1 MMDKDKNK
9 DSKNQVSEKDAVD
22 KLSLSII
29 PLTSTSLKSSRLVK
43 NTRLETMLE
52 LHNDPVSGSL
62 QIRPEDIPAS
72 FPGTSKTDQEM
83 IAQLASLKSYDV
95 YSLRVSLKKL
105 GIEVDPSLLALSDD
119 TKDRLDRYSLEF
131 TRPLILSVFG
141 DGTGTQDMKSLQ
153 KIFQTPDV
161 AAVQER
167 LKVMAQKTGIP
178 VEGLPAF
185 LQGYRDLFLSTLY
198 YRENFETLVPDIN
211 RFWLWLAD
219 LKGQREVAT
228 SAGAMES
235 CRRVMGALRFLFI
248 STRERLAKFR
258 SEFEMFWSDMNKE
271 SFTHLR
277 KEIEDNH
284 LSMGAVLCGLS
295 VKMRDW
301 SNAFPEGRAAGPT
314 TRVQYVMAELEPG
327 LEQLMTMENSARQQ
341 IGMNAVVPPS
351 SEEVAALKILSILL
365 GEFRCLSG
373 DVLSLATFLKAWKKD
388 EDAGNLDIRRGLAFA
403 AKQGWIDVVEVDR
416 TYRLT
421 EAGFDKGITLSTK
434 A

>member
-1 MMDKDKNK
+1 MTDKNK
-9 DSKNQVSEKDAVD
+9 DKGGKEKVSDKDAVD

-52 LHNDPVSGSL
+52 LHSDSNTGSL
-62 QIRPEDIPAS
+62 QIRPEDIPAT
-72 FPGTSKTDQEM
+72 FPGTSKTDQDM
-83 IAQLASLKSYDV
+83 IAKLAELKSYDV

-105 GIEVDPSLLALSDD
+105 GIDVDPSLLALSDD
-119 TKDRLDRYSLEF
+119 TKDRLDRYSQEF

-153 KIFQTPDV
+153 KIFQEPDV

-178 VEGLPAF
+178 VEGLPGF

-219 LKGQREVAT
+219 LKTQREVTT

-235 CRRVMGALRFLFI
+235 CRKVMGALRFLFI
-248 STRERLAKFR
+248 STRERLTKFR
-258 SEFEMFWSDMNKE
+258 SEFEMFWSDMNRE
-271 SFTHLR
+271 SFERLR
-277 KEIEDNH
+277 QEIEDNH

-301 SNAFPEGRAAGPT
+301 SDTFPDGRIVGPS
-314 TRVQYVMAELEPG
+314 TRVQYVMGELEPG
-327 LEQLMTMENSARQQ
+327 LEQLMALENKARQE
-341 IGMNAVVPPS
+341 IGMHAVTPPS
-351 SEEVAALKILSILL
+351 SEEVAALKILSLL
-365 GEFRCLSG
+365 IGEFKCLSG
-373 DVLSLATFLKAWKKD
+373 DVLRLATFLKAWKKD
-388 EDAGNLDIRRGLAFA
+388 ADAVNLDIRRGLAFA
-403 AKQGWIDVVEVDR
+403 AKQGWIDIVEEDVS
-416 TYRLT
+416 YRLT